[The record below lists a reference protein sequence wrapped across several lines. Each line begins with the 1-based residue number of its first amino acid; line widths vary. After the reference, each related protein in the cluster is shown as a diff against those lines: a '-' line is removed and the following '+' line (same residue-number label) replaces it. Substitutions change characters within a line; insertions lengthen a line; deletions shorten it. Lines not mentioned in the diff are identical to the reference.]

1 MICPLTWP
9 LTKTIVECDYT
20 YDNWYALSAS
30 CSYVSWLDCLLVL
43 HRSSSKYWHLSV
55 WLCSLKHRW
64 EDLCKFRFFP
74 YRNQYSFQLY
84 ELDDDYIQQEIQK
97 PPKQT
102 SCTVSFSCLAVLI
115 LILIFFCMCA
125 YWNFEHMT
133 VTVTP
138 VHISIMKLCNTC
150 FSVILLKGS
159 SISNINP
166 IVILVH
172 CIVWMSYISQ
182 FWTLHLNT
190 YGLLLYLITMLD
202 QVNNM
207 EKHKEIELSYSIFLG
222 TSLSEKWRK

>member
-1 MICPLTWP
+1 M
-9 LTKTIVECDYT
+9 
-20 YDNWYALSAS
+20 
-30 CSYVSWLDCLLVL
+30 
-43 HRSSSKYWHLSV
+43 

-115 LILIFFCMCA
+115 LILIFFCVCLLELWA
-125 YWNFEHMT
+125 YDSDSDPSAHIYYETMQHMFQRHSSQR
-133 VTVTP
+133 VF
-138 VHISIMKLCNTC
+138 C
-150 FSVILLKGS
+150 FYYKSH
-159 SISNINP
+159 SN
-166 IVILVH
+166 VH

-182 FWTLHLNT
+182 FWTLYLNLWPFT
-190 YGLLLYLITMLD
+190 LFDHNVRPSSKQHGKT
-202 QVNNM
+202 
-207 EKHKEIELSYSIFLG
+207 HKEIELSYSIFLG